1 MAPLAAF
8 GRARGYGATGGI
20 VPPCRR
26 YRSSARRT
34 PTAIALVLLA
44 AILAACSS
52 SPVADRSTT
61 TSTTADP
68 TAGINAQILTA
79 WRAAE
84 NAFYQA
90 EADPTGTISP
100 ALDATMTGQELEL
113 VKSNLATQ
121 ESEGFLGQ
129 GSWDLGSPRVVS
141 IGPTESD
148 PTTATV
154 TSCVHDTQVLVNEHT
169 GQPAP
174 GPNGTPE
181 WAGQTSTMTLSGGT
195 WKLSEQSGV
204 GNTNRQIACAGV
216 G

>member
-8 GRARGYGATGGI
+8 GRTRGSGATRQS
-20 VPPCRR
+20 VPSRLP
-26 YRSSARRT
+26 SSARRR
-34 PTAIALVLLA
+34 PAAIALAVLASVLA
-44 AILAACSS
+44 GCSS
-52 SPVADRSTT
+52 SPAADRSTT
-61 TSTTADP
+61 TSATADP
-68 TAGINAQILTA
+68 TAGVQAQILTA

-90 EADPTGTISP
+90 EADPNGVNSP
-100 ALDATMTGQELEL
+100 ALEATLTGQELEL

-121 ESEGFLGQ
+121 ESAGYLGQ

-154 TSCVHDTQVLVNEHT
+154 TSCVHDTQILVNEHT

-181 WAGQTSTMTLSGGT
+181 WAGQTSTMLLIGGA
-195 WKLSEQSGV
+195 WKLSQQSGV
-204 GNTNRQIACAGV
+204 GNTNKQVACAGV